1 MNFISRKDVLR
12 TMRAKDK
19 KGNPVPFSLSVCTF
33 NRKTGV
39 GGLLLEVES
48 AMIFEKKSSL
58 VSDATGSSTA
68 TAKRNIHHD
77 LNETKNILLLPSRE
91 IRTIHIRLIEK
102 FNTKIVFD

>member
-12 TMRAKDK
+12 TMRARDK
-19 KGNPVPFSLSVCTF
+19 KGNPVPFNLSVCTY
-33 NRKTGV
+33 NRKTGM

-48 AMIFEKKSSL
+48 AVIYEKRSGKTV
-58 VSDATGSSTA
+58 VSDTVS
-68 TAKRNIHHD
+68 KRNIHHD
-77 LNETKNILLLPSRE
+77 LNQTKNILLLPSRE